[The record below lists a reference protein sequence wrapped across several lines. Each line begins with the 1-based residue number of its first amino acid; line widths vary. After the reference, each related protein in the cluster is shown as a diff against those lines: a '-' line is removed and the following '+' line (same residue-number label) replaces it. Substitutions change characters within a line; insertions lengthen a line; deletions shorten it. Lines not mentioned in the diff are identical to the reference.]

1 MTRLAHQDAIE
12 GPIAPR
18 TEPWKGPAGD
28 AAERL
33 LRGQQQPTPG
43 RERSSG
49 FRQDPNAS
57 RRLSF

>member
-1 MTRLAHQDAIE
+1 MTRLAHQDAF
-12 GPIAPR
+12 GGSIAPR

-43 RERSSG
+43 RDRSSG
-49 FRQDPNAS
+49 FRRDPNAV
-57 RRLSF
+57 RRLDF